1 MKKKDIERFSNKANK
16 STKFQIQKY
25 KIFIQHAQLTLI
37 CLSNC
42 HQGDYYIS
50 LSFSCSFNHVVL
62 SRSPTSGIIV
72 LIFQHNIIVIHYR
85 PRYTAVKPRDTSQP
99 EGKRVSEC
107 LRVTRRRP
115 HNTYPCPL
123 KFNCEFDSIFTR
135 QVSASSVGA
144 PGRLW
149 KSDVRIGKLFTKCH
163 AIESRPSVILSFF
176 LPVMSLIYTCNSEI
190 NYMCI

>member
-1 MKKKDIERFSNKANK
+1 MKKKDIERFPNKADK
-16 STKFQIQKY
+16 STKY
-25 KIFIQHAQLTLI
+25 KNRKFLFNMHDSHFIN

-42 HQGDYYIS
+42 HQDDYYIS

-72 LIFQHNIIVIHYR
+72 LIFWHNIIVIHYR

-135 QVSASSVGA
+135 QVSAPGVGA
-144 PGRLW
+144 LGRLW
-149 KSDVRIGKLFTKCH
+149 KSDVRTGKLFTNVTR
-163 AIESRPSVILSFF
+163 SNRDRTRSF
-176 LPVMSLIYTCNSEI
+176 LPAVSSLIHTV
-190 NYMCI
+190 

>member
-1 MKKKDIERFSNKANK
+1 MHNS
-16 STKFQIQKY
+16 Y
-25 KIFIQHAQLTLI
+25 FIV

-50 LSFSCSFNHVVL
+50 LSFSCGFNHVVL
-62 SRSPTSGIIV
+62 SCSPTSGIIV
-72 LIFQHNIIVIHYR
+72 LIFRPNIIVIHYR

-135 QVSASSVGA
+135 QVSASGA
-144 PGRLW
+144 RTEPTLKIR
-149 KSDVRIGKLFTKCH
+149 RAHREIIHRCH
-163 AIESRPSVILSFF
+163 AIESQPSAILSPF
-176 LPVMSLIYTCNSEI
+176 LPVMSLIHTV
-190 NYMCI
+190 